1 MTNFRTLDK
10 SAEKFFEEAL
20 QKVQDR
26 FEIRKKEPNLGLK
39 ALARFEE
46 LKKYQSLFVHKVTE
60 LKGTSGSFIILLID
74 KHSTIVRQKQ
84 NGKYLQEIQEIE
96 PILIFSLQQDV
107 GKAFI
112 RSETLADKLV
122 DLFARVDI
130 DFKEYPNFSKNY
142 LVVSEKPDEIQKH
155 LPKGLL
161 ESLEKLKGMIIE
173 INGNMGLVRSEKN
186 LTENLLLQLL
196 SIGYK
201 VTK

>member
-10 SAEKFFEEAL
+10 SAEMLFEKTL

-26 FEIRKKEPNLGLK
+26 FDVRRKEPNIGLK
-39 ALARFEE
+39 VLARFEE
-46 LKKYQSLFVHKVTE
+46 LKKYQSLFVHRVTE
-60 LKGTSGSFIILLID
+60 LKGTSGSFIILLLD
-74 KHSTIVRQKQ
+74 KHSTIVRKKKS
-84 NGKYLQEIQEIE
+84 GAYLEEIQEIE
-96 PILIFSLQQDV
+96 PILVFNLQQDV

-112 RSETLADKLV
+112 RTETVADKLV
-122 DLFARVDI
+122 DLFIRVDI

-142 LVVSEKPDEIQKH
+142 LVVGEKPDEIQKC

-161 ESLEKLKGMIIE
+161 ESLEKIEGMIIE

-186 LTENLLLQLL
+186 LTEATLLQLL

-201 VTK
+201 ITK